1 MTSPVQNLP
10 RGRFRRRRLTGDRP
24 TGHLNRIPAEEKNNK
39 IGVNSLSIKMLLRFP
54 MEDRNCLPWD
64 CGPSV
69 KSGAIPCQGK
79 ARCFS
84 VQGGHVWPARRWL
97 GGGPSTHTPYP
108 PYLTSHLTLPLTH
121 YPPYLTSHL
130 TSKVMNQNVSEIHN

>member
-84 VQGGHVWPARRWL
+84 VQGGHVWPTYWWL
-97 GGGPSTHTPYP
+97 RGSLHTYPLPSLPYLPPYPTSYPLPSLPYLP
-108 PYLTSHLTLPLTH
+108 PYLQG
-121 YPPYLTSHL
+121 YE
-130 TSKVMNQNVSEIHN
+130 SKCF